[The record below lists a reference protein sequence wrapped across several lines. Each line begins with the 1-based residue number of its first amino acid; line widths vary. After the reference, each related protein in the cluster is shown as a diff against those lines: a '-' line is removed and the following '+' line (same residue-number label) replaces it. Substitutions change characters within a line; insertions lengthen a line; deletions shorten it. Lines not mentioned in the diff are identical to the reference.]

1 MNSLTEIIKL
11 IRFGVTEDNGFSF
24 KTLIQV
30 FPADH
35 PALMYLIT
43 PGINLRP
50 KGILPFLI
58 PFSHFSEDI
67 ERKTNEQFAAQ
78 YKSALVS

>member
-1 MNSLTEIIKL
+1 MNSSAEIKL
-11 IRFGVTEDNGFSF
+11 IRFGVTEDSGFFF

-35 PALMYLIT
+35 PTLMYLIT

-50 KGILPFLI
+50 KGILRFLI

-67 ERKTNEQFAAQ
+67 ERKTNEQFAAP

>member
-1 MNSLTEIIKL
+1 MNSLTEIKL
-11 IRFGVTEDNGFSF
+11 IRFGVTEDSGFFF